1 MEEHGRGP
9 ELSHI
14 TEPLLKCM
22 REAGSYIRKHHGRLR
37 FEDVRTKQVHDYVT
51 HVDRDVER
59 FLVDALS
66 GILPGSAFLAEEQ
79 TRTVSGVGSYTWV
92 IDPLDGTTNFIHGLY
107 PVAVSVA
114 LKYRD
119 DYVVGAVYEV
129 GADELF
135 WAEDGKG
142 AYLDDQPLRVST
154 LDSFDDALI
163 ATGFP
168 YRDFHRMEAYLEVFR
183 ALMRR
188 TAGLRRLGSAAVDLA
203 YVACGRF
210 EGFYEY
216 GLNPWDVAAGGFI
229 VRQAGGV
236 VTDFCSG
243 TNWHSGEEII
253 AASPTVYPSL
263 REIIA
268 RSMCA

>member
-1 MEEHGRGP
+1 MEEYGRGP
-9 ELSHI
+9 ELSRI
-14 TEPLLKCM
+14 IEPLLKCV
-22 REAGSYIRKHHGRLR
+22 REAGRYIRQHHGRLR
-37 FEDVRTKQVHDYVT
+37 FEEVRTKQVHDYVT
-51 HVDRDVER
+51 HVDRDVEQY
-59 FLVDALS
+59 LIDALS
-66 GILPGSAFLAEEQ
+66 EVVSGSSFLAEEQ
-79 TRTVSGVGSYTWV
+79 ASAESGESLYTWV

-114 LKYRD
+114 LKYKGRN
-119 DYVVGAVYEV
+119 VVGVVYEV

-135 WAEDGKG
+135 WSVAGGG
-142 AYLDDQPLRVST
+142 AYCNDQAIGVST
-154 LDSFDDALI
+154 LASFDDALI

-183 ALMRR
+183 TLMRR

-229 VRQAGGV
+229 VQQAGGV
-236 VTDFCSG
+236 VTDFCG
-243 TNWHSGEEII
+243 GEAWHSGAEII
-253 AASPTVYPSL
+253 AASPAAYDPL
-263 REIIA
+263 RGIIA
-268 RSMCA
+268 RSMCV